1 MSLISTIVRK
11 ALETGYL
18 TVEAE
23 ELLRQQ
29 LQMTKYGL
37 EYCDRITVLLLWL
50 ELSAIALLGR
60 SRFWIEL
67 SAIDLRISI
76 SLLGAGKMPTLQEN
90 PLFVEQ
96 ASCLF
101 IKMIRQALK
110 NVSTAFLAVALTL
123 LAH

>member
-37 EYCDRITVLLLWL
+37 EDFEAFI
-50 ELSAIALLGR
+50 
-60 SRFWIEL
+60 
-67 SAIDLRISI
+67 
-76 SLLGAGKMPTLQEN
+76 TLQKE
-90 PLFVEQ
+90 VMEGRVRQQ
-96 ASCLF
+96 AWELLRSSRCS
-101 IKMIRQALK
+101 A
-110 NVSTAFLAVALTL
+110 TA
-123 LAH
+123 